1 LWRSTGSS
9 CKRYTFAKAYFI
21 VPVTTLHG
29 GTEFALN
36 VFGSCGG
43 CFEFN
48 STLQEM
54 FAHADS

>member
-1 LWRSTGSS
+1 LLRSTGAR
-9 CKRYTFAKAYFI
+9 CKRYTFCAAHVI
-21 VPVTTLHG
+21 GLEPSLHS